1 MRNYLTLILLCCAF
15 ICKAQ
20 INSQSSANSNR
31 PTFDEWM
38 KQNNW
43 NRLEEAIPSLL
54 NQKELKEN
62 ENPFREDDYYN
73 IVMSLHYCYMQ
84 IGDIT
89 STQKLLSSA
98 MAVYNQRSSNPN
110 SEYTRAL
117 WLCMGHLEFTLKNFG
132 QALAYFNQA
141 QRMYEKSNDYGEA
154 YIGML
159 MNMAL
164 SYQANGDVL
173 SAKIYMDEAKEQFEH
188 LYGSIFSTSNEEHF
202 KVLLSYG
209 NVCDVVGHYNEAEK
223 CFKYIVDHCK
233 KTILSQETYAL
244 AYNNL
249 AALYMKQGRWSEGAQ
264 LLDGLEG
271 DNNERNYLF
280 AQNMAICCR

>member
-43 NRLEEAIPSLL
+43 NRLEE
-54 NQKELKEN
+54 
-62 ENPFREDDYYN
+62 DYYN

-117 WLCMGHLEFTLKNFG
+117 WLCMGHLEFTL
-132 QALAYFNQA
+132 
-141 QRMYEKSNDYGEA
+141 
-154 YIGML
+154 
-159 MNMAL
+159 
-164 SYQANGDVL
+164 
-173 SAKIYMDEAKEQFEH
+173 
-188 LYGSIFSTSNEEHF
+188 
-202 KVLLSYG
+202 
-209 NVCDVVGHYNEAEK
+209 
-223 CFKYIVDHCK
+223 
-233 KTILSQETYAL
+233 
-244 AYNNL
+244 
-249 AALYMKQGRWSEGAQ
+249 
-264 LLDGLEG
+264 
-271 DNNERNYLF
+271 
-280 AQNMAICCR
+280 